1 MVVTAQ
7 REHWSFGPTGPA
19 GSNGSNGSAG
29 ATGPSGATGAAGA
42 TGPTGPAGSAGSAG
56 SAGATGPSGATGA
69 AGATGPTGPAGS
81 NGSNGGD
88 GAAGATGPSGATGAA
103 GATGPTGPA
112 GSNGSRWK
120 LQATGPAG
128 AAASFGSNGSRW
140 CNLGQLDPQEATVA
154 TVVMALR
161 EPLGLREQQEPLV
174 RLGLLDPLGSA
185 GSAGAAGPSGA
196 TGAAGATGP
205 TGPAGSNGSNGS
217 NGSAGATGP
226 TGPAG
231 SDGTGAVTAINNATA
246 NELVTIGATTTELDA
261 EANLTFDGSK
271 LTLAGNLHT
280 SVHDYGGGS
289 DTNDV
294 NIDLDEDA
302 LQKADFGSGNANV
315 DTAVANKG
323 AGKSVLIKFTA
334 HTSDNTFVWNSSWIF
349 IGEKPASIAAN
360 KTALLSI
367 TCFGTNETDVICSYA
382 VQD

>member
-7 REHWSFGPTGPA
+7 REQLALRAQLDLLVVTA
-19 GSNGSNGSAG
+19 VMEAAG

-42 TGPTGPAGSAGSAG
+42 TGPTGPAGSA
-56 SAGATGPSGATGA
+56 TA
-69 AGATGPTGPAGS
+69 AQ
-81 NGSNGGD
+81 
-88 GAAGATGPSGATGAA
+88 AAQEPLDLREQQEPLA
-103 GATGPTGPA
+103 
-112 GSNGSRWK
+112 
-120 LQATGPAG
+120 Q
-128 AAASFGSNGSRW
+128 
-140 CNLGQLDPQEATVA
+140 LGLLDPQEVTVA
-154 TVVMALR
+154 TAAMALR

-174 RLGLLDPLGSA
+174 RLGLLDPQEAQVATGAMVLRGQRPSGAAAGATGPTGPA
-185 GSAGAAGPSGA
+185 GSNGSNGSDGAAGATGPSGATGEATLVATGPLDPGAAQVVREPLEATGA

-323 AGKSVLIKFTA
+323 AGKSVLIKLTA

-367 TCFGTNETDVICSYA
+367 TCFGTSETDVICSYA